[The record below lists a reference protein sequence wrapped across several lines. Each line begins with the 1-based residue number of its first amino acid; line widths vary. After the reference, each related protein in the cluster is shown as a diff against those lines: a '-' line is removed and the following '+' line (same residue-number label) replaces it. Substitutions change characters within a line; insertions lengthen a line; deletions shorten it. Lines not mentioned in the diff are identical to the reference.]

1 MCTYPTLPLF
11 THFVYP
17 ARMARGDKRSSDK
30 RPEKGGLVR
39 IVGYFYPE
47 EAEALDAAAYEKRI
61 SRAEVLRRALRAYL
75 DLRL

>member
-1 MCTYPTLPLF
+1 M
-11 THFVYP
+11 VK
-17 ARMARGDKRSSDK
+17 REKRGADE
-30 RPEKGGLVR
+30 RPERGGLVR